1 MLDEHGVVE
10 GLTSRS
16 GTPIAL
22 MATAVEGGKA
32 IPFEKKKWA
41 NEPAIVE
48 DVSEIET
55 VGDVESLV
63 AAKSFGMVDE
73 DLQQTHVEGLESV
86 GFGKCYATRVVV
98 GMVDVLHF

>member
-1 MLDEHGVVE
+1 MLDEHRVVE

-22 MATAVEGGKA
+22 VAAAVEGGKA

-41 NEPAIVE
+41 NEPAVVR
-48 DVSEIET
+48 DVGEIET

-63 AAKSFGMVDE
+63 AAESTRMVDE
-73 DLQQTHVEGLESV
+73 DLQQTHVEGLEGV
-86 GFGKCYATRVVV
+86 GTGECYATRVVV
-98 GMVDVLHF
+98 RMVDVLHF

>member
-1 MLDEHGVVE
+1 MLDEHSVVE

-22 MATAVEGGKA
+22 VTAAVEGGKA

-41 NEPAIVE
+41 NEPAVVR
-48 DVSEIET
+48 DVGEVET

-63 AAKSFGMVDE
+63 AAESTRVVDE
-73 DLQQTHVEGLESV
+73 DLQQTHVEGLEGV
-86 GFGKCYATRVVV
+86 GAGECYATRVVV
-98 GMVDVLHF
+98 RMVDVLHF